1 MAEALQPR
9 TAWCAGSCRP
19 IDPGGVGTYGFA
31 VRQGDKLLVRQ
42 GDRVPDLPGRPMDA
56 EVAEAFGLV
65 VLLEWLADH
74 PGPPVR
80 IECASKAVALN
91 ARGEWNAEAPALR
104 VLQDKARS
112 LLPADA
118 RVLHMGR
125 AKVAE
130 ADALARLA
138 YVDAMRNDP
147 RLELRFAAHLASPFQ
162 IDEARKAGAAVHAY
176 LGADEAERLARN
188 ARARRA

>member
-1 MAEALQPR
+1 MR
-9 TAWCAGSCRP
+9 VAWVAGHCGP
-19 IDPGGVGTYGFA
+19 VDPGGVGTYGFA
-31 VRQGDKLLVRQ
+31 VRDGGDLLVRQ

-65 VLLEWLADH
+65 VLLQWLAEH
-74 PGPPVR
+74 PGPLR
-80 IECASKAVALN
+80 IEAVSKAVVMN
-91 ARGEWNAEAPALR
+91 ARGEWEATAPALK

-125 AKVAE
+125 AKCAE

-138 YVDAMRNDP
+138 YVEAMQNDP
-147 RLELRFAAHLASPFQ
+147 RLAVRFAPHLASPYQ
-162 IDEARKAGAAVHAY
+162 LDEAGKAGAAVHAFM
-176 LGADEAERLARN
+176 GADEAEKAARS
-188 ARARRA
+188 ARARRSD